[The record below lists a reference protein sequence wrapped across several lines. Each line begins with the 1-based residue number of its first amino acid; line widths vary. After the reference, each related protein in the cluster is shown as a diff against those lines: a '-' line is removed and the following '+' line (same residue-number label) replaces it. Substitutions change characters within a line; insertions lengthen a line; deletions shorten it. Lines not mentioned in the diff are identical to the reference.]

1 MEDGRKEPGT
11 EVGIVAELMAE
22 DPKGPVG
29 IAEATGDFD
38 RTELIDEV
46 GAEGFVLPLEGRFRG
61 EEEVGVGGS
70 C

>member
-1 MEDGRKEPGT
+1 
-11 EVGIVAELMAE
+11 MAE

-38 RTELIDEV
+38 RADLIDEV

-61 EEEVGVGGS
+61 EEEVGVAGS